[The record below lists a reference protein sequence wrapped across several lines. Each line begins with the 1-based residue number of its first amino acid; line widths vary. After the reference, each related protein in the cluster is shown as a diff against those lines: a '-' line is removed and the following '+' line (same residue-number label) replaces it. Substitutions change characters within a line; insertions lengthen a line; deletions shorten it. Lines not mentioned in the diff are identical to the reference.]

1 MLDELLG
8 DLFER
13 DQRESRQ
20 RGPERRG
27 IRGLLDRLFGGDD
40 EDHRDDRHNHA
51 DTHRRDQRR
60 RERESPLDW
69 D

>member
-8 DLFER
+8 DIFER
-13 DQRESRQ
+13 DERDPNQRQ
-20 RGPERRG
+20 QQRRG
-27 IRGLLDRLFGGDD
+27 FRGLLDRLFGGDD
-40 EDHRDDRHNHA
+40 DERDNDRHDGDHL
-51 DTHRRDQRR
+51 DRRDHRR

>member
-1 MLDELLG
+1 MFDELLG

-13 DQRESRQ
+13 YQRESSQ
-20 RGPERRG
+20 HGQERRG

-40 EDHRDDRHNHA
+40 AGHGDYRHDHC
-51 DTHRRDQRR
+51 DTGRRDRSR

-69 D
+69 S